1 MYTNV
6 NLAAPLGM
14 LALLGTAF
22 ALAIAGLIFLYTIMA
37 QKFLGTIAVI
47 LAGAV
52 IVAVYMGLMLVMSLT
67 SSDQV
72 LARGQEKH
80 FCEIDCHLAYS
91 IVDVRQTKTLGSPP
105 NQISAAGLFHVIQL
119 KTRFDENTIDPNRGN
134 GPLTPNSRVVT
145 VVDDQGREYPSSQ
158 AGERV
163 LSQSEGTGTPLTT
176 PLRPGETYTTSLIF
190 DLPAGVNNPTLL
202 VNEGETITHLVIGHE
217 NSLLHKKTRFQL

>member
-6 NLAAPLGM
+6 NLAAPLGV

-22 ALAIAGLIFLYTIMA
+22 LLAIAGLTFIYTIIA
-37 QKFLGTIAVI
+37 RKFLGTIAVL

-52 IVAVYMGLMLVMSLT
+52 IVTVYLGLMLLMSF
-67 SSDQV
+67 SSSELV
-72 LARGQEKH
+72 LARGLEKH

-91 IVDVRQTKTLGSPP
+91 IVDVRQAKTLGNPP
-105 NQISAAGLFHVIQL
+105 NQFSAAGLFHVIQI
-119 KTRFDENTIDPNRGN
+119 KTRFDENTISQNRGN
-134 GPLTPNSRVVT
+134 GYLTPNSRVVI
-145 VVDDQGREYPSSQ
+145 VIDDQGREYAPSQ
-158 AGERV
+158 DGERA

-176 PLRPGETYTTSLIF
+176 PLRPGESYTTSLVF
-190 DLPAGVNNPTLL
+190 DLPTGVNNPTLL